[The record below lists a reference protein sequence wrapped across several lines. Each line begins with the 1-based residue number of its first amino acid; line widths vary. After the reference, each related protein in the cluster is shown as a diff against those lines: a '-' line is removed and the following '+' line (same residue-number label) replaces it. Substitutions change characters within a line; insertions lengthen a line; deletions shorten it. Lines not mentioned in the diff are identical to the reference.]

1 MSRKEL
7 KNCLLTFLLFSLILF
22 CFSGCRLRA
31 EQNSLTSQFD
41 VIDALVMQN
50 QMQSALKELRKAEK
64 RAYDSWSYIG
74 IYKRYMTLGEKAA
87 AEKVLKK
94 ALKKNG
100 GNVELQ
106 AVYSAFLLRE
116 NRLGEAGK
124 WAGKLRGTKYASLYS
139 EYILRD
145 SAEKAAA
152 AENAFAFYTD
162 ESYYQIF
169 LDAYKTSKNPVWLR
183 NCAVFN
189 LIYGQYDVAASLYPA
204 AFLDAD
210 DAFFWAT
217 VCYDAGQFY
226 NTIEAID
233 NSRRLMTGYQSVA
246 NFKTSTVQLVALESD
261 AYMAV
266 SEMEAAENARRGIV
280 LNLDELKVRKSDE
293 ALLSNIVLNSAKWA
307 ENQGLDGQNAD
318 LLFYAVNRWPD
329 NVPAL
334 ILYADFAYRSNLER
348 EEDTEI
354 AALRKAGI
362 ATLEMERYDNRRKI
376 PMSDAMYRIDEALR
390 RTNAA
395 YLHIAKLDLKYKTD
409 STISEKDKNRDL
421 WNMLEDSFDEDGE
434 YKGLLVQY
442 ALNFLLNTKQY
453 EDAWKLFY
461 SYVTSVSNYDAK
473 RDFWEQFIEKARI
486 YDLPFV
492 EFGAWFAA
500 DKKMADEALRLH
512 EYCVYE
518 SSGLREEGFISQR
531 ASTAVCLNLG
541 SIYFS
546 LGKKGQALDLYGRT
560 AGRESSNAKRSEIF
574 YRIACIYAGDGDIK
588 NALRSAEYASS
599 LYPDNARASILKDR
613 LSLSGS
619 TR

>member
-7 KNCLLTFLLFSLILF
+7 KYCLLTFLLFSLILF
-22 CFSGCRLRA
+22 CFPACRMRA

-41 VIDALVMQN
+41 VIDSLVMQN

-64 RAYDSWSYIG
+64 RAYDSWAYIG
-74 IYKRYMTLGEKAA
+74 IYKRYIMLGEKPA

-94 ALKKNG
+94 ALKKNN
-100 GNVELQ
+100 GNLELQ
-106 AVYSAFLLRE
+106 AIYSAFLLRE

-124 WAGKLRGTKYASLYS
+124 WAGKLRGSKYASLYS
-139 EYILRD
+139 EYILRQ

-152 AENAFAFYTD
+152 AENAFSFYTD
-162 ESYYQIF
+162 DSYYQIF

-189 LIYGQYDVAASLYPA
+189 LISGNYDLAASLYPE
-204 AFLDAD
+204 AFVDGD

-217 VCYDAGQFY
+217 VSYDAGQFY
-226 NTIEAID
+226 NTIDAIE
-233 NSRRLMTGYQSVA
+233 NSRHLMTGYQGVA
-246 NFKTSTVQLVALESD
+246 NFKTSSVQLAALESD

-266 SEMEAAENARRGIV
+266 SEMEAAEKARRGIV

-293 ALLSNIVLNSAKWA
+293 ELLSNIVLNSARWA
-307 ENQGLDGQNAD
+307 ENQGLDEQNAD

-329 NVPAL
+329 NVQAL

-362 ATLEMERYDNRRKI
+362 STLEMERYDNRRKI
-376 PMSDAMYRIDEALR
+376 PMSDALYRIDEALR
-390 RTNAA
+390 RTNAP

-409 STISEKDKNRDL
+409 TSISEKDKNRDL
-421 WNMLEDSFDEDGE
+421 WNMLENSFDEDGE

-461 SYVTSVSNYDAK
+461 SYVTSISDYDSK

-500 DKKMADEALRLH
+500 YNKMADEALRLH

-518 SSGLREEGFISQR
+518 STGLREEGFISQR
-531 ASTAVCLNLG
+531 VSTAVCLNLG

-546 LGKKGQALDLYGRT
+546 LGKKVQALDLYGRT

-599 LYPDNARASILKDR
+599 LYPDNARASILKDKLR
-613 LSLSGS
+613 Q
-619 TR
+619 